1 MSQWNNLALGVVTV
15 ETTRPSPTCPPN
27 YKLQVGQ
34 LDTYQLCSFADL
46 PWRHFFSW
54 HVLLNIRSF
63 CKNFNILPYAY
74 RRSSPAL
81 MILHPGH
88 NLHITICNL
97 HGHFNH
103 QHSQGK
109 IAEDSRYFPF
119 FQKIGLDI
127 SCKLS
132 PNCQALFEKTETNFL
147 KCQAL
152 VSWKK
157 HTQTF

>member
-1 MSQWNNLALGVVTV
+1 
-15 ETTRPSPTCPPN
+15 
-27 YKLQVGQ
+27 
-34 LDTYQLCSFADL
+34 
-46 PWRHFFSW
+46 
-54 HVLLNIRSF
+54 
-63 CKNFNILPYAY
+63 
-74 RRSSPAL
+74 

-88 NLHITICNL
+88 NLHITIFNL
-97 HGHFNH
+97 YGHFNH

-132 PNCQALFEKTETNFL
+132 PNCQALFEKTETNFM

-152 VSWKK
+152 VSGKK
-157 HTQTF
+157 NTNILRWHLALSIIDEGSFRYSAYSLYV